1 MNLDNLADL
10 GELVA
15 ATATVI
21 TLIFVAFELRANR
34 RQNRLVMLTALDKG
48 WNDINAQVV
57 QDAVLGPLFFK
68 GMGDPDSLTDEEA
81 PRFFFLILQVFNHH
95 KSVWAL
101 LTKDGLHTHHE
112 QWLRSDISS
121 LYNTP
126 GAWKVFLSLDK
137 WMPPEFIEFVKKQ
150 REVKIEFPDWRKIQA

>member
-81 PRFFFLILQVFNHH
+81 PRFFFLILQIFNHH
-95 KSVWAL
+95 KSV
-101 LTKDGLHTHHE
+101 
-112 QWLRSDISS
+112 
-121 LYNTP
+121 
-126 GAWKVFLSLDK
+126 
-137 WMPPEFIEFVKKQ
+137 
-150 REVKIEFPDWRKIQA
+150 

>member
-1 MNLDNLADL
+1 MNLDNLANL

-34 RQNRLVMLTALDKG
+34 RQSRLVMLTALDKG
-48 WNDINAQVV
+48 WNDINAQIV
-57 QDAVLGPLFFK
+57 QDDCLGHLMFK
-68 GMGDPDSLTDEEA
+68 GMNDPDSLTDEEA
-81 PRFFFLILQVFNHH
+81 PRIWLLLAQYFNHH

-101 LTKDGLHTHHE
+101 LAKDGLPTHHE
-112 QWLRSDISS
+112 QWLRSDISA

-126 GAWKVFLSLDK
+126 GGWKMFLSLDK
-137 WMPPEFIEFVKKQ
+137 WAPPEFRRFVEKQ
-150 REVKIEFPDWRKIQA
+150 RETKSEFPDWRKIEV